1 MRYSVSELLKLV
13 DTLEVKVLKTVKK
26 LDEKEQLIQQLKQEL
41 ASKENKIIQ
50 QAQMLTQWES
60 KFNALKLTSS
70 MLGSDEYKRETK
82 LKINTLIREIDYCI
96 AQLSK

>member
-13 DTLEVKVLKTVKK
+13 DTLEVKVLKAVKK
-26 LDEKEQLIQQLKQEL
+26 LEEKEQLIQQLKLEL
-41 ASKENKIIQ
+41 ASEKGKVSEQ
-50 QAQMLTQWES
+50 VQMLNNWES

-96 AQLSK
+96 SQLSK